1 MKRLLRYFLNGLL
14 VITPIVVSIYAVAY
28 LVRLVDELGQK
39 VFGLI
44 LPVIPFGAG
53 LVLTLGVII
62 LIGFIS
68 QHWLAQKLI
77 RWIDALFNRFPVLK
91 TLYNSVKETL
101 QSFVGEKRSF
111 SQVVM
116 VHEPNGVRRIGFVTT
131 EDLAFLGCPPDMI
144 AVYIPHGMQVSG
156 ELKLFPRDSGQIE
169 FLDVSVE
176 DAMRF
181 CLTAGIASKKEGNP
195 EKRGGEQLVQS
206 ETKGI

>member
-1 MKRLLRYFLNGLL
+1 MKRFLRYFLNGLL

-116 VHEPNGVRRIGFVTT
+116 VQEPNGVRRIGFVTT

-195 EKRGGEQLVQS
+195 EKREGEQLVQS

>member
-116 VHEPNGVRRIGFVTT
+116 VQEPNGVRRIGFVTT

-195 EKRGGEQLVQS
+195 EKREGEQLVQS